1 MNGELLTWDVWGNP
15 QIIEQDEKPQLE
27 EVIAKIDELLESE
40 YRVRSQTV
48 DPGVKRE
55 VSASIRV
62 LLELKEFINGQ

>member
-15 QIIEQDEKPQLE
+15 QIIEQDEKPQLD

-48 DPGVKRE
+48 DPGVRRE

-62 LLELKEFINGQ
+62 LLELKEFINGK

>member
-15 QIIEQDEKPQLE
+15 QIIEQDEKPQLD

>member
-15 QIIEQDEKPQLE
+15 QIIEQDEKPQLD

-62 LLELKEFINGQ
+62 LLELKEFINGK